1 MGSNKGINVSFES
14 GSEMVAYEIQKL
26 LESSLEPE
34 FSDYLKNTLEEL
46 KKDSL
51 SSMALR
57 KRVVANYL
65 IYVERMQ
72 SLGKDVE
79 PRYLKAV
86 YGDMDAPEIKPSGSP
101 YSNDICIVNP
111 FDIDIPGQSGS
122 DRKPEED
129 KDYTD
134 EADELFESWVLAN
147 DITSMINLAKDFKT
161 RFAFDPRNDYIDQI
175 DEFGRVKGSNYRKVE
190 SMILLYFTGERFE
203 RYREHEWNRIKR
215 TKMHHFSDLMM
226 VCIVVLILLV
236 WCLISALF
244 T

>member
-1 MGSNKGINVSFES
+1 MDRNKGINVSFES
-14 GSEMVAYEIQKL
+14 GSEMVAYEIKKL
-26 LESSLEPE
+26 MEISLEPE
-34 FSDYLKNTLEEL
+34 FSYYLKNTLEEL

-72 SLGKDVE
+72 SLGEDVQ

-122 DRKPEED
+122 DREPEEE

-134 EADELFESWVLAN
+134 ESDDLFESWVLAN
-147 DITSMINLAKDFKT
+147 DNTSRIKFAKDFKT
-161 RFAFDPRNDYIDQI
+161 LYAFDPRNDYMDLI
-175 DEFGRVKGSNYRKVE
+175 DEFGLVKGSDYDKVE
-190 SMILLYFTGERFE
+190 TMIFRFFKGDRFE
-203 RYREHEWNRIKR
+203 KYIEHERSRIRR
-215 TKMHHFSDLMM
+215 TKTNKLRDLVVFVA
-226 VCIVVLILLV
+226 VCLVLLV